1 MGEFERSFRE
11 RYATANLIR
20 VTSSLSN
27 GRVSRDDGYRRRVGW
42 GEKKRDGEREGARL
56 AEREPR
62 TRESAGHQFVMRSP
76 RVSWHEPQGRD
87 CANPLASSTA
97 NIPPRRS
104 RKLPAKVT
112 DMLIKETS
120 LRYYDSTL
128 SRPRIDPVVPSFL
141 SLSLSLSPSL
151 SLSLC
156 TSHSGRLVG
165 NPEIA
170 HAHCHTVVYDFRWHD
185 DDKDVVLVCFACFP
199 EGDFDRSLK
208 RVEMLELEVVLRVD
222 QEFWVSINAA
232 GNNAFGENYER
243 EINLISLQVTLRR
256 VDLEKIT
263 VDLCTLSLPIA
274 TTKTI

>member
-62 TRESAGHQFVMRSP
+62 TRESAGHQFVMRGP

-87 CANPLASSTA
+87 CANPLASSAA

-141 SLSLSLSPSL
+141 SLSLSLSLPLSL
-151 SLSLC
+151 SLSVLL
-156 TSHSGRLVG
+156 TPDDLSGILKSRT
-165 NPEIA
+165 
-170 HAHCHTVVYDFRWHD
+170 HT
-185 DDKDVVLVCFACFP
+185 AT
-199 EGDFDRSLK
+199 RS
-208 RVEMLELEVVLRVD
+208 
-222 QEFWVSINAA
+222 ST
-232 GNNAFGENYER
+232 
-243 EINLISLQVTLRR
+243 IS
-256 VDLEKIT
+256 DG
-263 VDLCTLSLPIA
+263 
-274 TTKTI
+274 TTTTRT